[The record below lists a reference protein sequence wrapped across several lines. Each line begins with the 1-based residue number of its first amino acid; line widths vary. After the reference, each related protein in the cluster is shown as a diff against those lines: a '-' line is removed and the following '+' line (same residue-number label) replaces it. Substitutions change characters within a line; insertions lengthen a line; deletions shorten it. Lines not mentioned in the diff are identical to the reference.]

1 MRRIFLLFFAF
12 SISLGMYGQ
21 MTELAFEA
29 SVKGID
35 EFMSRFNGYERH
47 LMVDPKATDAV
58 RQNLLTL
65 FDAENTQDVELKLAM
80 VDTILSRGTQ
90 LSYESK
96 MWYAEATCK
105 MFYKKQEVEL
115 KLILRTELTP
125 NNLSYWGFAG
135 VDGMIKAGIIDTTQW
150 RAVSPVEHEINFIGL
165 ESIINKNREHFA
177 GYRCRDIQIDEL
189 SAFLALVQ
197 AGDLTFDYCEGVR
210 YHFLN
215 VPGFIF
221 TVENQMRTSTN
232 SGWLIS
238 DVMEADFDEKE
249 NYMFNVL
256 KLRQWYMEKNSY

>member
-1 MRRIFLLFFAF
+1 MRRIYLLLFTF
-12 SISLGMYGQ
+12 SISLGMCGQ

-105 MFYKKQEVEL
+105 MFYKKREVEL

-125 NNLSYWGFAG
+125 NKLN
-135 VDGMIKAGIIDTTQW
+135 
-150 RAVSPVEHEINFIGL
+150 GL
-165 ESIINKNREHFA
+165 GSIINKNREHFA

-238 DVMEADFDEKE
+238 DVMEADYEEKE

-256 KLRQWYMEKNSY
+256 KLRQWYMERNSY

>member
-1 MRRIFLLFFAF
+1 
-12 SISLGMYGQ
+12 
-21 MTELAFEA
+21 MTELAYEA

-35 EFMSRFNGYERH
+35 EFMSRFNGYEQH
-47 LMVDPKATDAV
+47 LMVDKHATDQV

-65 FDAENTQDVELKLAM
+65 FDAGNTNDVELKLAM

-90 LSYESK
+90 LLYNSK
-96 MWYAEATCK
+96 MWYAQATCK
-105 MFYKKQEVEL
+105 MFYKKREVL
-115 KLILRTELTP
+115 LNIFLRTEQTP
-125 NNLSYWGFAG
+125 SGLSYWGLAG
-135 VDGMIKAGIIDTTQW
+135 VDGLTQNGIIDTTQW
-150 RAVSPVEHEINFIGL
+150 RSISPVEHEINFIGL
-165 ESIINKNREHFA
+165 ESIVNKNREHFA

-221 TVENQMRTSTN
+221 TVENQMRTNTN

-238 DVMEADFDEKE
+238 DVIEADFDEKE